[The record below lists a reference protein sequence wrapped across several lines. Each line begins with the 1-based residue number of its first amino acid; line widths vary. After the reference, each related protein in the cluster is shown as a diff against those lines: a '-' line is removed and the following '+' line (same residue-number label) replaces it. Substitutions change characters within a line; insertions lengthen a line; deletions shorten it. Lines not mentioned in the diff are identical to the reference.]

1 MSLPTKN
8 TFTLELG
15 AAAPDFHLPATDGRT
30 YSLADF
36 KDAKVLVVFFTCNHC
51 PYVTGSD
58 ETTRQT
64 AKRFADRGVRF
75 VGINSNSQNTYE
87 QDSFPH
93 MIERM
98 KQHQFPWVYLHDE
111 SQEVARAWDAKTTPD
126 VFVTDGSGV
135 VYRGAPDADHGD
147 PSLNAQWLR
156 AALDDVLAGRPVAN
170 TETKPVGCS
179 IKWK

>member
-1 MSLPTKN
+1 MSLA
-8 TFTLELG
+8 FTL
-15 AAAPDFHLPATDGRT
+15 PDTDGT
-30 YSLADF
+30 PTSLHADG
-36 KDAKVLVVFFTCNHC
+36 ATAAVVVFTCNHC
-51 PYVTGSD
+51 PYALAWHERIQDVARD
-58 ETTRQT
+58 Y
-64 AKRFADRGVRF
+64 ADRGVR
-75 VGINSNSQNTYE
+75 VLQINAN
-87 QDSFPH
+87 DSVKYPRDSL
-93 MIERM
+93 EAM
-98 KQHQFPWVYLHDE
+98 KARVDAGEFATPYLHDE

-170 TETKPVGCS
+170 PETKPVGCS